1 MVYHRVT
8 FLFFEEIPMQNM
20 RTTSFEAITWWP
32 IEISVKFQ
40 NRLIGNQGSLIRW
53 SRDQWSRVVTWP
65 AFWKIG
71 QGAAQKCGV
80 SDVCGYCNIITL
92 LSLIRI
98 IKQQI
103 LMQKLL
109 RSSKLSCSKPFIT
122 LLKQQ
127 ISNCCTVKK
136 SHRAMLCI
144 AYAQSAY
151 DYARLMWIA
160 VGKQCALPVGFFHGT
175 TIWYLLF

>member
-1 MVYHRVT
+1 MVYHRVKFP
-8 FLFFEEIPMQNM
+8 FLGEIPMQNLH
-20 RTTSFEAITWWP
+20 TTGFEAITSWP

-40 NRLIGNQGSLIRW
+40 KRLIANQGSPIGW

-80 SDVCGYCNIITL
+80 SGVCGYCNIITL
-92 LSLIRI
+92 LSLIRN

-127 ISNCCTVKK
+127 ISNCCTGKNPTGN
-136 SHRAMLCI
+136 AMHCLC
-144 AYAQSAY
+144 
-151 DYARLMWIA
+151 
-160 VGKQCALPVGFFHGT
+160 T
-175 TIWYLLF
+175 